1 LLYWREE
8 RRRIKRVT
16 STWATRGL
24 IGCFGLVLC
33 VSAVGQTNS
42 WIEPSSYFW
51 DEPAS
56 WSLGVLPDVTQNA
69 VVITNANSKTVFL
82 DSVTATNTS
91 ALTVSN
97 LAISAAN
104 GETNT
109 LQIRMG
115 DPSATLNI
123 LSGLSVG
130 SGGAVGVSISAL
142 TVGGI
147 SNGCLSVDGHVS
159 VLAGGTV
166 TDTNASSFTVVGNVG
181 TGIAS
186 VSGGVFHGSTVYLGS
201 KTGSYGVVSLG
212 AGSLVCRD
220 RLLVGGNGAGAVWQS
235 GGQLIATNV
244 LTAVG
249 FLGPGQVTI
258 SNGTALAG
266 DLAIGCCYTQRG
278 ATAASALTIAGG
290 QFGANGDYT
299 MVGCSGVGEMSV
311 AGGVVDLNSL
321 LSIGIDKGTGAVW
334 VVDGQ
339 LTVTNG
345 DTFVGCSGTGQMI
358 VSNGIL
364 QATAVYVGSD
374 PFMISLGSTI
384 SGAATGNVSG
394 GVSEGTLT
402 VAGGTMIAGSNLLVG
417 ADIGTTGMVWATGG
431 QIIATNDA
439 TAAGYMSTGRMT
451 VSNGVVET
459 LGMFVGQLGDAQ
471 GTLTVAGGT
480 LVSWAD
486 VVVGDCATNA
496 AGQIILNG
504 GNLIVTNAGHNAVLD
519 VRHGTLTVNSGLLLV
534 DTLVMTN
541 PCAQFVR
548 TGGTVT
554 CGAAV
559 LDPNSSL
566 VGDGIPNGWKQQYG
580 LDPFDSN
587 LGNEDPDGDGFTNL
601 QEYQTGTD
609 PTNSASAFRIIEI
622 AAEDEDIL
630 LMWTAVGGKRYVL
643 QTSTGYSGG
652 FSNDF
657 VDLNPAIVATGTGD
671 TEVSVLHLGA
681 ATNAPTRF
689 YRVRLLPSP

>member
-1 LLYWREE
+1 
-8 RRRIKRVT
+8 
-16 STWATRGL
+16 
-24 IGCFGLVLC
+24 LVPPF
-33 VSAVGQTNS
+33 SAVGQTNS

-220 RLLVGGNGAGAVWQS
+220 RLLVGGNGTGAVWQI

-278 ATAASALTIAGG
+278 ATVASALTIAGG

-299 MVGCSGVGEMSV
+299 MVGCSGVGQMTV
-311 AGGVVDLNSL
+311 AGGAVNLSSL

-334 VVDGQ
+334 VVGGQ

-358 VSNGIL
+358 VSNGTVH
-364 QATAVYVGSD
+364 ANTVYVGDD
-374 PFMISLGSTI
+374 PFAISDVFYTNAPVSQIVSSGI
-384 SGAATGNVSG
+384 SA
-394 GVSEGTLT
+394 GTLT
-402 VAGGTMIAGSNLLVG
+402 AAGGTVVVHSNLVIGAYVG
-417 ADIGTTGMVWATGG
+417 ATGTVWATGG
-431 QIIATNDA
+431 QIIAANDT
-439 TAAGYMSTGRMT
+439 TAVGYMSVGRMT
-451 VSNGVVET
+451 VSNGTVET
-459 LGMFVGQLGDAQ
+459 LGMFVGQIGDAQ

-480 LVSWAD
+480 LVSWGD
-486 VVVGDCATNA
+486 VVVGDCTTNA
-496 AGQIILNG
+496 TGQIIVNG
-504 GNLIVTNAGHNAVLD
+504 GDLIVANVGHNAVLD

-554 CGAAV
+554 YGTVV

-580 LDPFDSN
+580 LDPFDPN

-601 QEYQTGTD
+601 QEYQAGTD

-622 AAEDEDIL
+622 WPEDEDMFL
-630 LMWTAVGGKRYVL
+630 TWTAVGGKRYVL
-643 QTSTGYSGG
+643 QTTTGSGGG
-652 FSNDF
+652 FSNNF
-657 VDLNPAIVATGTGD
+657 VDLNPAIVVLGTGE

-681 ATNAPTRF
+681 ATNAPARF
-689 YRVRLLPSP
+689 YRVRLLLSPSGEPP